1 MTLKHYP
8 VVIVGAGPSGM
19 TAASLLGRYSTNCL
33 VLDRWASVF
42 AQPRAVHLD
51 DEIYRILGDL
61 GIAEE
66 FGSISRAGQ
75 GLRLIDSD
83 MSTIAEFTRNPTEQP
98 HGFPAANMFD
108 QPALEAVLR
117 ARMDQ
122 GGNVTFRGHCE
133 VSDVINER
141 DTVRVIYT
149 ERDTGRVHSVTAD
162 YVLGCDGANSVVRSA
177 IGSRMTHLGFEQ
189 RWLVVDIAT
198 TADLQLWDGVHQLC
212 DPHRAGTYMRIG
224 ETRYRWEFRLQ
235 DHETVDDYRDL
246 DTLRP
251 LFDPWLG
258 AVVNSDVE
266 LIRVAEYTFHAQVAD
281 RWRDRR
287 VFLLGDAAHLTPP
300 FIGQGLGA
308 GLRDA
313 KNLMWKLVAVREGL
327 LPASALDSYQIER
340 GPHATAMIK
349 RAVMV
354 GWAMTGGGHRTAAVR
369 KRVLPPLIKLPG
381 IAAKVT
387 DSATPSLRPS
397 QFVRR
402 SVPTTHGLA
411 GTLCP
416 NALVDKSTRF
426 DEIAPDQTVVV
437 TMTPPSDGQRREM
450 TRRGAHVL
458 VVEKSSPLGTWL
470 RRGRSCAA
478 IVRPDR
484 TVMASS
490 RSLSS
495 LHTRVPVLPAPVGA
509 ARPA

>member
-300 FIGQGLGA
+300 FIGQGMGA

-402 SVPTTHGLA
+402 SVPTIHGLA